1 MNTLKKNDYSS
12 RLSAIRKNE
21 GLTQAALSQLSNV
34 SIAGIKNYES
44 GQASVGLSVI
54 TRILAV
60 PQFAKYAAWLMT
72 GQTDIKQ
79 VAPDPEFLDANSKR
93 RKTSS

>member
-1 MNTLKKNDYSS
+1 MDYTEK
-12 RLSAIRKNE
+12 LIAIRKNE
-21 GLTQAALSQLSNV
+21 GLTQAALAQM
-34 SIAGIKNYES
+34 AGIYPGMIKNYES
-44 GQASVGLSVI
+44 GVKKPGLSVI